1 MRFSSLVFLFTVV
14 SSLESILAAL
24 DASTGKPRSCKKLRV
39 RKEWRYLTD
48 TQKRA
53 YINAVKASFFLR
65 SQPVFSSVDRVYQCL
80 SNLPHSSD
88 LKPTYATPNIP
99 AFNPNSSKYD
109 DFVYAHISS
118 NIKDHFTAIF
128 LPWHRWYLHTFE
140 KTLQE
145 KCNYTGTLPFWDW
158 SKGIRIYMLLS
169 YRPLLNAK
177 NPNIDAN
184 SGIPDSPIFNSS
196 ETHGLGTFGT
206 ASNNYTVT
214 DGAFANITRAYPS
227 PHYVQRNFTATA
239 SPFDHQVFPFAFLY
253 PNLLAT
259 DTLTPEKVQAVVKG
273 TPGNYTAMAYAID
286 GIRAQGMHNAAH
298 LMMTPGDMSSPL
310 WSPNDPIFWSHHAN
324 IDCIWARW
332 QAHNRST
339 NQYAFG
345 GGLTQNLTDY
355 DQYAVGAPPEA
366 SLSSKLPTEG
376 LSGPVTV
383 KEVMDTRNNY
393 LCYKC
398 LAG

>member
-1 MRFSSLVFLFTVV
+1 MKFSNLVFLFTVV

-53 YINAVKASFFLR
+53 YINAVK
-65 SQPVFSSVDRVYQCL
+65 CL
-80 SNLPHSSD
+80 SDLPHSSD
-88 LKPTYATPNIP
+88 LKPTYATPSIP

-158 SKGIRIYMLLS
+158 SK
-169 YRPLLNAK
+169 
-177 NPNIDAN
+177 DAN
-184 SGIPDSPIFNSS
+184 SGIPDSPIFDSS

-239 SPFDHQVFPFAFLY
+239 SPFIYPVFPFAFLY

-259 DTLTPEKVQAVVKG
+259 ATFTPEKVRAVVKG

-298 LMMTPGDMSSPL
+298 IMMTPGDMSSPL

-355 DQYAVGAPPEA
+355 DQYAVGALPEA

-376 LSGPVTV
+376 LSRSVTV
-383 KEVMDTRNNY
+383 KEVMDTRSDY

-398 LAG
+398 AY